1 MVDKLKYFAVEAYKK
16 YTTSLVRYKPPENES
31 NIIAKDI
38 FDFIDNFH
46 KKYGIKFDINSL
58 IDKFNNENSQI
69 YDITKNFIDLVFTD
83 GDSYFSKVKDDD
95 ENNNLDDTKEN
106 LEIDNFEKEE
116 NNLIDKLDKLNF
128 LENENEEEID
138 EKFEEKETLIEF
150 EKLNYVEKQNG
161 KIKQISKLHNN
172 IIDKLYLF
180 KKK

>member
-46 KKYGIKFDINSL
+46 KKL

-95 ENNNLDDTKEN
+95 ENNNGN
-106 LEIDNFEKEE
+106 
-116 NNLIDKLDKLNF
+116 
-128 LENENEEEID
+128 
-138 EKFEEKETLIEF
+138 
-150 EKLNYVEKQNG
+150 
-161 KIKQISKLHNN
+161 
-172 IIDKLYLF
+172 
-180 KKK
+180 